1 MTAGITSAPAQR
13 TGVRKHPNRL
23 KSQFHLWL
31 DPATDAALRAAAE
44 ATRTPTTILAERFI
58 REGLGLLAAERL
70 EGPALPA
77 VRQLVEEIT
86 GQQADRLAGL
96 IVKAFVEASMARR
109 LTYPVVH
116 KLHGPETASQL
127 FDAAKTRAFDDLKRK
142 IGETQ
147 LLP

>member
-1 MTAGITSAPAQR
+1 MPTKR
-13 TGVRKHPNRL
+13 TT
-23 KSQFHLWL
+23 LWL
-31 DPATDAALRAAAE
+31 ETDTLAALQALAQQRHVKVSRVAE
-44 ATRTPTTILAERFI
+44 GFI
-58 REGLGLLAAERL
+58 REGLGLIAEERL

-86 GQQADRLAGL
+86 GRQTDRLAGL
-96 IVKAFVEASMARR
+96 IVKAFIEASLARR

-116 KLHGPETASQL
+116 KLHGQETASQL

-147 LLP
+147 PLP

>member
-1 MTAGITSAPAQR
+1 M
-13 TGVRKHPNRL
+13 
-23 KSQFHLWL
+23 
-31 DPATDAALRAAAE
+31 AE
-44 ATRTPTTILAERFI
+44 SFI
-58 REGLGLLAAERL
+58 REGLGLIAEERL

-86 GQQADRLAGL
+86 GKQADRLAGL
-96 IVKAFVEASMARR
+96 IVKAFIEASLARR

-116 KLHGPETASQL
+116 KLHGQETASQL

-147 LLP
+147 PLP